1 MPASHIFLILWQK
14 RLHIDVDQTMY
25 NSANIWNYQKK
36 SLNLQ
41 RKRDAVQPLKFW
53 WIIQKVG
60 AKGWTEQATNIME
73 CTDYLKQQLD
83 AIGWPAWKNEYS
95 NTVFFRRPS
104 DDIVNTYILAEGYDE
119 NFGGPLTHVVVMQH
133 VTKEKIDVF
142 INALKAE
149 ATAVN
154 TVRANAAD
162 DMGEVKKVLSDGQV
176 LIQNGDT
183 YYNTAG
189 TRTK

>member
-1 MPASHIFLILWQK
+1 MELSEK
-14 RLHIDVDQTMY
+14 R
-25 NSANIWNYQKK
+25 
-36 SLNLQ
+36 
-41 RKRDAVQPLKFW
+41 
-53 WIIQKVG
+53 
-60 AKGWTEQATNIME
+60 
-73 CTDYLKQQLD
+73 
-83 AIGWPAWKNEYS
+83 PAWKNEYS

-162 DMGEVKKVLSDGQV
+162 DTGEVRKVLSDGQV